1 MTVSALATGSIKHHN
16 KYNSRD
22 GTAITRVIP
31 HHWAGTSGGDVTLA
45 DPKREA
51 SANYLIYSDG
61 TIKYQV
67 PEEYRAWTTGS
78 WEVDA
83 SSITV
88 EIQNS
93 TNGPEWRV
101 SDKAIAALVNLIAD
115 IARRY
120 KWGSVPS
127 WRVRGHREFVATA
140 CPGPYMFPKLA
151 EIAAAADTLAR
162 SGDSPK
168 GDTVIHYH
176 KPYRKTRNIKPKE
189 RLYLVNAKGAKE
201 NVVGGVGPYTLTAH
215 LYGDGFAPGDI
226 LELRYDWY
234 DTKTKKTSPHYL
246 HRVEADKH
254 GMIRENAT
262 FQRAVPAG
270 SAVYLSVYAG
280 QANKKTGTVFVLD
293 SDAYLHTA

>member
-45 DPKREA
+45 DPNREA
-51 SANYLIYSDG
+51 SANYLIFTDG
-61 TIKYQV
+61 TIKSQV

-93 TNGPEWRV
+93 TNGPEWKV

-120 KWGSVPS
+120 KWGSVPA
-127 WRVRGHREFVATA
+127 WRVRGHREFAATA
-140 CPGPYMFPKLA
+140 CPGPYLFPKLGS
-151 EIAAAADTLAR
+151 IAASADAKLKAPAKPSKP
-162 SGDSPK
+162 SGQEEDE
-168 GDTVIHYH
+168 DMIFI
-176 KPYRKTRNIKPKE
+176 RKDNQNK
-189 RLYLVNAKGAKE
+189 
-201 NVVGGVGPYTLTAH
+201 
-215 LYGDGFAPGDI
+215 
-226 LELRYDWY
+226 
-234 DTKTKKTSPHYL
+234 
-246 HRVEADKH
+246 
-254 GMIRENAT
+254 
-262 FQRAVPAG
+262 
-270 SAVYLSVYAG
+270 VYAWSPSKG
-280 QANKKTGTVFVLD
+280 SKRPIGTTEWNAIKR
-293 SDAYLHTA
+293 AYGAAGLKLPIINTTAAETKHFGI

>member
-31 HHWAGTSGGDVTLA
+31 HHWAGTSGGDVSLA

-51 SANYLIYSDG
+51 SANYLIFSDG
-61 TIKYQV
+61 TIKSQV

-83 SSITV
+83 CSITV

-140 CPGPYMFPKLA
+140 CPGPYLFPKLGSIAASADAKLKAPAKPSKPSGQKEDEDMKVVGYIRDKAKGSQGSVYALQENGKKRVIPSA
-151 EIAAAADTLAR
+151 EWNALRAIEGQGVKLPVAGVAAADLAKI
-162 SGDSPK
+162 P
-168 GDTVIHYH
+168 
-176 KPYRKTRNIKPKE
+176 
-189 RLYLVNAKGAKE
+189 NA
-201 NVVGGVGPYTLTAH
+201 
-215 LYGDGFAPGDI
+215 
-226 LELRYDWY
+226 
-234 DTKTKKTSPHYL
+234 
-246 HRVEADKH
+246 
-254 GMIRENAT
+254 
-262 FQRAVPAG
+262 
-270 SAVYLSVYAG
+270 
-280 QANKKTGTVFVLD
+280 
-293 SDAYLHTA
+293 